1 MSHRMVLE
9 NLFLDISLSERFTV
23 SNVSLQKL
31 DRTSVIRF
39 FSAQKDLIFP
49 QEVIS
54 GRFDIKFF
62 ETSNHSSFS
71 KPSLGNDSN
80 LFLKIDLKNHR
91 IRTWKIPENM
101 QNFYD
106 FQGFFNKDYLLNS
119 HAVGVRYCLRC
130 RYMLVYKNRPSKMN
144 FFWWQG
150 ILFTNFDLKN
160 GYKNEF
166 KDNNEKSCSWS
177 RNKIP
182 HEIDL
187 EAH

>member
-54 GRFDIKFF
+54 GRFDIEFF

-80 LFLKIDLKNHR
+80 LFLKKFYELKTLKTFLIN
-91 IRTWKIPENM
+91 II
-101 QNFYD
+101 YI
-106 FQGFFNKDYLLNS
+106 S
-119 HAVGVRYCLRC
+119 
-130 RYMLVYKNRPSKMN
+130 
-144 FFWWQG
+144 
-150 ILFTNFDLKN
+150 IL
-160 GYKNEF
+160 
-166 KDNNEKSCSWS
+166 
-177 RNKIP
+177 
-182 HEIDL
+182 
-187 EAH
+187 